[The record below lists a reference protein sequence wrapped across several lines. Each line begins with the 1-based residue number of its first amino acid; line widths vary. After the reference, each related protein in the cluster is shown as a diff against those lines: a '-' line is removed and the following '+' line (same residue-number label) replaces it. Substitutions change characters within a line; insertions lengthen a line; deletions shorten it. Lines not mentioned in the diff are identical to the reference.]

1 MTVKL
6 REKPGAISR
15 PAGQPVPEVVG
26 MQHDGSQA
34 TATGLVVWAG
44 SQGKTLN
51 LQYRGGDANDWVI
64 VDPQGEVLDLV
75 DGSDPD
81 VQPGPLTISAGGWL
95 LSNGTEMWLTQD
107 LGPYEIVGG

>member
-6 REKPGAISR
+6 REKPDEISR

-51 LQYRGGDANDWVI
+51 LQYRGGDADDWVI
-64 VDPQGEVLDLV
+64 VDPGHDE
-75 DGSDPD
+75 GSEYRII
-81 VQPGPLTISAGGWL
+81 TAGGWL
-95 LSNGTEMWLTQD
+95 LSDGTEMWLTQG
-107 LGPYEIVGG
+107 LGPYEVVGS